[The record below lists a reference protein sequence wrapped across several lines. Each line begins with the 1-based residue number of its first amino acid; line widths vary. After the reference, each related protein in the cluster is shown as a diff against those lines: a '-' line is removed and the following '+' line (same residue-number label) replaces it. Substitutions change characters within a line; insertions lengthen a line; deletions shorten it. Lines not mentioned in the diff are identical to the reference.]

1 MQAEALTLIPLIV
14 DDPFS
19 VIAEDVIDAITES
32 SSAMIFTNRPVWADV
47 FVMMVALVGAYP

>member
-1 MQAEALTLIPLIV
+1 LIALIV

-47 FVMMVALVGAYP
+47 FVIMVALVGAYP